1 MDKTNQG
8 FTLIETLVAIS
19 ILVVAIVAPMSLATQ
34 SLSSAFYARDQ
45 VTAFHLA
52 QEAIE
57 AVRSIRDGNILKN
70 AYGEETDLMGDIPT
84 DQPFII
90 DTRDN
95 SITSCTSGICPQ
107 LKSDGNFYAYG
118 ADPYDSGETGWTT
131 TRFTRTINAAW
142 VNVDNH
148 DEMRVSVTV
157 AWKTGVFQARTF
169 TISQDLYRWVNDGTA
184 SQ

>member
-1 MDKTNQG
+1 MKNTQG

-19 ILVVAIVAPMSLATQ
+19 ILVVAIIAPISLATQ

-57 AVRSIRDGNILKN
+57 AVRSLRDANILKN
-70 AYGEETDLMGDIPT
+70 AYGEQVDLMGDIPT

-95 SITSCTSGICPQ
+95 VITLCTSGTCPA

-118 ADPYDSGETGWTT
+118 TDPYDSAEPGWTT
-131 TRFTRTINAAW
+131 TRFTRTVSAAW
-142 VNVDNH
+142 VNPDNH

-169 TISQDLYRWVNDGTA
+169 TIFQDLYRWVNDGTA